1 MNAVNPLPESNR
13 RFMSGNEAVAR
24 GAWNAG
30 CKVIAAYPGTP
41 STEILEYASRLPDMY
56 SEWSVNEKVSLEVAI
71 GASLAGSRALCAMK
85 HVGLNVAS
93 DALMTQTLI
102 GAIGGLV
109 IAVADD
115 VGLSSSQNEQDS
127 RFWGR
132 FAHVPVLEP
141 SDAQE
146 AYDLTRFAFQLSEQ
160 FSTPVILRLTTRI
173 CHVKGV
179 VTPGEHRPPELSGT
193 GFQKDPK
200 RYVMTPGNAIHRI
213 PLMYEREAEMKA
225 YSEESELNFVQ
236 AGSDPRVGFISSGPV
251 FMHLQEAYPQFSAL
265 KLGLSYP
272 VPVEMIRA
280 FASQVEQLVVAEEV
294 EPILETELKAAGIEV
309 LGKDILPRIG
319 ELAPQVLRPA
329 ISRLLGEEVVD
340 EAPPVP
346 PPVTKSES
354 DAPAVDLNPGIGLF
368 PRPPTMCAACPHL
381 GIYYCLSKIRNTAIS
396 GDIGCYTLGAGH
408 PWNALDTTICMGASM
423 GVALGLDKGRVDAD
437 KNKKIIAVIGDS
449 TFMHM
454 GMQGLL
460 DITYNRGNVTILL
473 LDNRAVG
480 MTGGQDNPGS
490 GRDIHG
496 DDAPRVDFRKLCE
509 ALGVK
514 KERIHEV
521 NPYELPNLFK
531 ALREEV
537 KVEDTSVVI
546 TNQPC
551 VLVDFYKLKP
561 PFTVEDEKCT
571 GCKNCLDLGC
581 PAIFVTRRETVVKPN
596 GKEKELAFV
605 RIESG
610 ACTGCD
616 LCPKTC
622 GPDAIVPIENFV
634 RQ

>member
-1 MNAVNPLPESNR
+1 MSAVTPLPKAER
-13 RFMSGNEAVAR
+13 CFMSGNEAVAR
-24 GAWNAG
+24 GAWEAG
-30 CKVIAAYPGTP
+30 CRVAAAYPGTP
-41 STEILEYASRLPDMY
+41 STEILEYASQLPEIY
-56 SEWSVNEKVSLEVAI
+56 SEWSINEKVSLEVAI

-102 GAIGGLV
+102 GVIGGLV

-132 FAHVPVLEP
+132 FAHVPILEP
-141 SDAQE
+141 ADAQE
-146 AYDLTRFAFQLSEQ
+146 TYELTKFAFELSEK

-179 VTPGEHRPPELSGT
+179 VTPGERVDCIQAQ
-193 GFQKDPK
+193 GFVKDPK
-200 RYVMTPGNAIHRI
+200 RYVMTPSNAKHRI
-213 PLMYEREAEMKA
+213 PMMYEREAKMQD
-225 YSEESELNFVQ
+225 YSETCELNVLKE
-236 AGSDPRVGFISSGPV
+236 GSDRRIGFITSGPV
-251 FMHLQEAYPQFSAL
+251 YMHILEAYPDAPVL
-265 KLGLSYP
+265 KLGMSYP
-272 VPVEMIRA
+272 VPMEQIRA
-280 FASQVEQLVVAEEV
+280 LANQVDQLVVAEEV
-294 EPILETELKAAGIEV
+294 EPILETEIKAAGIEV
-309 LGKDILPRIG
+309 LGKEILPRIG

-329 ISRLLGEEVVD
+329 ISKLLGEAVIAETTPSVA
-340 EAPPVP
+340 EIKAPQVKLDP
-346 PPVTKSES
+346 SI
-354 DAPAVDLNPGIGLF
+354 GINLF
-368 PRPPTMCAACPHL
+368 PRPPTMCVACPHL
-381 GIYYCLSKIRNTAIS
+381 GIYYCLSKINNTSIS

-408 PWNALDTTICMGASM
+408 PWNALDTTISMGASM
-423 GVALGLDKGRVDAD
+423 GVAHGLDKGRVEAD
-437 KNKKIIAVIGDS
+437 KDKRVVAVIGDS

-460 DITYNRGNVTILL
+460 NITYNRGNVTILL

-480 MTGGQDNPGS
+480 MTGGQYNPAS

-496 DDAPRVDFRKLCE
+496 EESMRVDFRKLCE

-514 KERIHEV
+514 SERIHEV
-521 NPYELPNLFK
+521 NPYELPTLFK

-537 KVEDTSVVI
+537 KVNDTSVII

-551 VLVDFYKLKP
+551 VLVDFYAAQP
-561 PFTVEDEKCT
+561 AFTVDEEKCT
-571 GCKNCLDLGC
+571 GCKNCLDIGC
-581 PAIFVTRRETVVKPN
+581 PAIHVTRRETVTKAN

-605 RIESG
+605 NIDTG
-610 ACTGCD
+610 ICTGCD

-622 GPDAIVPIENFV
+622 APDAIIPMAGFV

>member
-1 MNAVNPLPESNR
+1 MSQLRWTDPHGMAVASPLPV
-13 RFMSGNEAVAR
+13 GHGDV
-24 GAWNAG
+24 
-30 CKVIAAYPGTP
+30 
-41 STEILEYASRLPDMY
+41 L
-56 SEWSVNEKVSLEVAI
+56 
-71 GASLAGSRALCAMK
+71 RALARASHLAYLGPAALEEALGTSMIGRRALVAMK

-93 DALMTQTLI
+93 DALLTQTLI
-102 GAIGGLV
+102 GVGGGLV

-146 AYDLTRFAFQLSEQ
+146 AYNLTRFAFDLSEQ
-160 FSTPVILRLTTRI
+160 FNTPVILRMTTRI

-179 VTPGEHRPPELSGT
+179 VTTSERRPHNSGV
-193 GFQKDPK
+193 GFQKDPA
-200 RYVMTPGNAIHRI
+200 RLVMIPTNAKHRI
-213 PLMYEREAEMKA
+213 PLMYQREERLQQ
-225 YSEESELNFVQ
+225 YSEESELNFIKE
-236 AGSDPRVGFISSGPV
+236 GSDSRIGFVTSGPV
-251 FMHLQEAYPQFSAL
+251 YMHIQEAYPEAPIL
-265 KLGLSYP
+265 KLGMSYP
-272 VPVEMIRA
+272 VPLEKIRA
-280 FASQVEQLVVAEEV
+280 FAAEVGQLVVAEEV
-294 EPILETELKAAGIEV
+294 EPILELEIKAAGVRV
-309 LGKDILPRIG
+309 LGKEILPRIG

-329 ISRLLGEEVVD
+329 IGPLIG
-340 EAPPVP
+340 EAPADKPTPTQSRANVPEVKVP
-346 PPVTKSES
+346 PP
-354 DAPAVDLNPGIGLF
+354 PPGSSLF
-368 PRPPTMCAACPHL
+368 PRPPTMCVACPHL
-381 GIYYCLSKIRNTAIS
+381 GIYYCLSKIRNKSIS

-423 GVALGLDKGRVDAD
+423 GVALGLDKGRTDVD
-437 KNKKIIAVIGDS
+437 KEQKIIAVIGDS

-496 DDAPRVDFRKLCE
+496 EVSPRVNFAKLCE

-514 KERIHEV
+514 PERIHEV
-521 NPYELPNLFK
+521 NPYELPTMFK

-537 KVEDTSVVI
+537 KIEDTSVII

-551 VLVDFYKLKP
+551 VLVDFYAAKP
-561 PFTVEDEKCT
+561 PLRVEDEKCT
-571 GCKNCLDLGC
+571 GCKNCLDVGC
-581 PAIFVTRRETVVKPN
+581 PAIYVTRRETVVKPN

-605 RIESG
+605 RIESS
-610 ACTGCD
+610 ACTGCN
-616 LCPKTC
+616 LCPSTC
-622 GPDAIVPIENFV
+622 GPDAIVPVENFV
-634 RQ
+634 RR

>member
-1 MNAVNPLPESNR
+1 MNAVNPLPSGER
-13 RFMSGNEAVAR
+13 LFISGNEAVAR
-24 GAWNAG
+24 GAWSAG
-30 CKVIAAYPGTP
+30 CKVMTAYPGTP
-41 STEILEYASRLPDMY
+41 STEILEYAAKLPDMY
-56 SEWSVNEKVSLEVAI
+56 SEWSVNEKVSLEVCI

-102 GAIGGLV
+102 GVGGGLV

-141 SDAQE
+141 ADAQE
-146 AYDLTRFAFQLSEQ
+146 AYEMTRIAFDLSEQ
-160 FSTPVILRLTTRI
+160 FNTPVILRMTTRI

-179 VTPGEHRPPELSGT
+179 VTTAQRRPHNSGI
-193 GFQKDPK
+193 GFQKDPA
-200 RYVMTPGNAIHRI
+200 RLVMIPTNAKHRI
-213 PLMYEREAEMKA
+213 PLMYQREARLQR
-225 YSEESELNFVQ
+225 YSEESDLNFVQ
-236 AGSDPRVGFISSGPV
+236 DGSDKRVGFVTSGPV
-251 FMHLQEAYPQFSAL
+251 FMHLLESRPEAPIL
-265 KLGLSYP
+265 KLGMSYP
-272 VPVEMIRA
+272 VPIKKIRE
-280 FASQVEQLVVAEEV
+280 FAAQVERLVVAEEV
-294 EPILETELKAAGIEV
+294 EPILEGEIKAAGIQA
-309 LGKDILPRIG
+309 LGKEILPRIG
-319 ELAPQVLRPA
+319 ELAPQALRPA
-329 ISRLLGEEVVD
+329 IAKLLGEQTVEETATRSLADVPAVK
-340 EAPPVP
+340 VSP
-346 PPVTKSES
+346 PP
-354 DAPAVDLNPGIGLF
+354 PGSSLF
-368 PRPPTMCAACPHL
+368 PRPPTMCVACPHL
-381 GIYYCLSKIRNTAIS
+381 GIYYCLSKIRNKAIS

-423 GVALGLDKGRVDAD
+423 GVALGMDKGRTEVDKD
-437 KNKKIIAVIGDS
+437 QKVIAVIGDS

-460 DITYNRGNVTILL
+460 DITYNKGNVTILL

-480 MTGGQDNPGS
+480 MTGGQDNPAS

-496 DDAPRVDFRKLCE
+496 DDSPRVNLARLVE

-514 KERIHEV
+514 PERIHEV

-537 KVEDTSVVI
+537 KVDDTSVII

-551 VLVDFYKLKP
+551 VLVDFYAAKP
-561 PFTVEDEKCT
+561 PLRVVEEKCT
-571 GCKNCLDLGC
+571 GCKNCLDVGC
-581 PAIFVTRRETVVKPN
+581 PAIHVTRRETVVKPN

-605 RIESG
+605 RIESS

-616 LCPKTC
+616 LCPATC
-622 GPDAIVPIENFV
+622 GPDAIIPVENFI